1 MCRRLK
7 GINERGNQARGWGG
21 GGGCWGGSPC
31 DDLYGKA
38 PPKRGT
44 FSSLQ
49 VCEKVGISLV
59 KEYKRVGKSF
69 ICSVKGSKRANRYIL
84 WFSRVYFCD

>member
-1 MCRRLK
+1 MK
-7 GINERGNQARGWGG
+7 EGTKPGG
-21 GGGCWGGSPC
+21 GVVVVVGGCWGGGGSPC

-49 VCEKVGISLV
+49 VYEKVGISLV

-84 WFSRVYFCD
+84 WF